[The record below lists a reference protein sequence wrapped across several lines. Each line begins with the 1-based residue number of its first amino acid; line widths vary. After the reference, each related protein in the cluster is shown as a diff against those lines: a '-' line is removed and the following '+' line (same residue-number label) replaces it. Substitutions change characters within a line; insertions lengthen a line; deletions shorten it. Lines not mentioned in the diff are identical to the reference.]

1 MGHRITTSA
10 RGAYGGSISAIS
22 EAIVGTVT
30 EVFAQGSTGA
40 EQVEFSASN
49 AEMGWM
55 MPVPITPG
63 GSASTS
69 VKLTS
74 EGMATIFAKFTDK
87 MGNVIAQA
95 EHAIRVVADTSK
107 RPGAAPRR
115 YGFGGSL
122 SGITE
127 GVLGMMTEVV
137 AQAGDGVEQVEFS
150 ASNADMGW
158 MMPVNISP
166 GGSTSASVTL
176 SREGTATIFAKFK
189 DAAGNLKGAA
199 EHMIRVI
206 PAAQN
211 RPANPRLGMGGGL
224 SGITEAIVG
233 AVAEI
238 QATAYGETEQVEFSA
253 SNADMGWMMPQPI
266 ALGGSIT
273 ASARLTTEGLAT
285 IMATFK
291 DKGGNVLG
299 TAQHLITVLADK
311 ARRPAQTGP
320 RLGMGGSL
328 SGIAEAIKGTITEV
342 YAQGSGETEQVEFS
356 VSNAEMGWM
365 MPVTIS
371 PGGSA
376 SASVTLSQEGTA
388 TVFANFKDKMGNLLG
403 TAQHLIR
410 VLPDASKSQGPTDM
424 ASLMNARAADILNRI
439 GRKP

>member
-1 MGHRITTSA
+1 MGQRITTPA

-30 EVFAQGSTGA
+30 EVIAQGSTGA

-87 MGNVIAQA
+87 MGNIISQA

-107 RPGAAPRR
+107 HPGAPPRR

-127 GVLGMMTEVV
+127 AIKGTITEVY

-150 ASNADMGW
+150 ASNAEMGW

-176 SREGTATIFAKFK
+176 SQEGTATIFAKFK
-189 DAAGNLKGAA
+189 DAAGNLKGMA
-199 EHMIRVI
+199 EHIIRVTA
-206 PAAQN
+206 AAQN
-211 RPANPRLGMGGGL
+211 RPAQTNPRLGMGGSL
-224 SGITEAIVG
+224 SGITEAIKGTITEVYAQG
-233 AVAEI
+233 S
-238 QATAYGETEQVEFSA
+238 GEAEQVEFSA
-253 SNADMGWMMPQPI
+253 SNADMGWMMP
-266 ALGGSIT
+266 
-273 ASARLTTEGLAT
+273 
-285 IMATFK
+285 
-291 DKGGNVLG
+291 
-299 TAQHLITVLADK
+299 
-311 ARRPAQTGP
+311 
-320 RLGMGGSL
+320 
-328 SGIAEAIKGTITEV
+328 
-342 YAQGSGETEQVEFS
+342 
-356 VSNAEMGWM
+356 
-365 MPVTIS
+365 VTIS
-371 PGGSA
+371 PGGST
-376 SASVTLSQEGTA
+376 SASVTLSSEGTA
-388 TVFANFKDKMGNLLG
+388 TIFANFKDKMGNLLG

-410 VLPDASKSQGPTDM
+410 VLPDTTKSQGPTDM
-424 ASLMNARAADILNRI
+424 ASLMNARAADILNRL